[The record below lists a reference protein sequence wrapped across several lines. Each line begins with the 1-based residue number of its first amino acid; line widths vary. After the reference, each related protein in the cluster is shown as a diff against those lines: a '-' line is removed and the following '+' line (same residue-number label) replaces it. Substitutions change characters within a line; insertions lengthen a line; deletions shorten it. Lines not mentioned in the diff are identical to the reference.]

1 MRTKE
6 EQLNQEKQEVS
17 QTRREVTK
25 LYVEVQKEKQLQDMR
40 MG

>member
-25 LYVEVQKEKQLQDMR
+25 LYVEV
-40 MG
+40 